1 MKLRD
6 STALVTG
13 STGGIGRATAI
24 ALSRAGA
31 RVIVTGRDAT
41 TLAEI
46 REATSGVAISAD
58 ITVLSELE
66 QLASAAGQVDILV
79 NNAGLG
85 WAGSFATMPATSID
99 DLVAVNLV
107 GVVRLTHA
115 FLPAM
120 LERQQGHIVNVASIA
135 GHVGVGDEA
144 VYAATKAAVLT
155 FGESLRYELNGSG
168 VHVSTVTPGVVDT
181 EFFAKRGVPYSRG
194 RPRPVPPDR
203 IASAILKAIRT
214 NRDDVVEPAWLRV
227 PIRLHS
233 AWPSLYR
240 RLAGRFG

>member
-13 STGGIGRATAI
+13 ATGGIGRATAI
-24 ALSRAGA
+24 ALSRAGV
-31 RVIVTGRDAT
+31 RVIATGRDVAA
-41 TLAEI
+41 LADI

-58 ITVLSELE
+58 IAVLPELE
-66 QLASAAGQVDILV
+66 QLASDAGRVDILV
-79 NNAGLG
+79 NNAGVG
-85 WAGSFATMPATSID
+85 WAGAFATMPTTSID

-107 GVVRLTHA
+107 GVVRLTRA
-115 FLPAM
+115 LLPAM
-120 LERQQGHIVNVASIA
+120 LERKHGHIVNVASIA
-135 GHVGVGDEA
+135 GHVGVGNEA

-181 EFFAKRGVPYSRG
+181 EFFAKRGVPYVRG

-214 NRDDVVEPAWLRV
+214 SHDDVVEPTWLRV
-227 PIRLHS
+227 PIWLHS